1 MGNLLEEL
9 TAAISTPAELRRIIF
24 SGRRKGFSP
33 DVQRIDIRPI
43 TLKGTL
49 HLQVVSHDGRQDTTK
64 NFEIG
69 TLDLASLVDAGFA
82 NILIETNSMKIETR
96 ISKKGTV
103 HIHRERIERDA
114 RPLSDDFVGQHD
126 RRKQRLLAPD
136 EAIFFELGI
145 SNREGQVLPSRTDK
159 YIQVDQFLRILE
171 PLLSKIDL
179 SKRIR
184 VVDLGCG
191 HAYLTFATFQYL
203 ANRGIDVEVL
213 GVDVRADSIDRNR
226 SIARKLGIDQ
236 NVTFLQSSIKEL
248 EPTPSDIVIALHAC
262 DTATDDALTWAIKSG
277 TSIILSAPCCHHD
290 LNAQITK
297 VPAPWQI
304 LTRHGIVKER
314 IADNLTD
321 AIRAQVLRILGF
333 SADIIEFIGG
343 EHTARNL
350 MIRAVKA
357 RGATKSVDFVELDEL
372 LRQWSINPY
381 LMNALAS
388 EIEDKRASLGLH

>member
-33 DVQRIDIRPI
+33 DAQRIDIRPI

-69 TLDLASLVDAGFA
+69 TLDLTSLVDAGFA

-103 HIHRERIERDA
+103 HIHRERIERDP
-114 RPLSDDFVGQHD
+114 RPLSDDSVGQHD

-136 EAIFFELGI
+136 EAIFIELGI

-290 LNAQITK
+290 LSAQITK

-357 RGATKSVDFVELDEL
+357 MGATKSADFIELDEL

-381 LMNALAS
+381 LLSALAS